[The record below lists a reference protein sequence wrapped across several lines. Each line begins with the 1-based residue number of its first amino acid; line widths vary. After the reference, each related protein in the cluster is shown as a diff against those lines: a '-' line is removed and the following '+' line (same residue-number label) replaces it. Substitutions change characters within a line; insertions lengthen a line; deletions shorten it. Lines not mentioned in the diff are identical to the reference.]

1 MIETTAN
8 RADYKGDGVTTVFPI
23 PFLFIE
29 GEKEDIVVSIVK
41 ADNTTAVLTDDYYI
55 DETAKTVTYPGY
67 PPGEE
72 KAEKERPP
80 VLAKGERLILTR
92 HVPIDQT
99 RDLGSVWPYD
109 EIEAALDK
117 LTLILQDLEGIQ
129 KSSLRLSPAANPAE
143 YSAEL
148 PYPVDGEA
156 IVWKNK
162 RLTSMD
168 LKRPFDEAVE
178 RARALASAAAQ
189 SFNDVKAQAD
199 RAADAARKAAA
210 SASNAGAAAQ
220 YVEDRKIL
228 GEVDGLV
235 FRINPKDMGL
245 DIYPSGSG
253 VTGKEGILRIKT

>member
-1 MIETTAN
+1 MIETTVN
-8 RADYKGDGVTTVFPI
+8 RADYKGDGVTTIFPI

-41 ADNTTAVLTDDYYI
+41 ADNTTEVLTGDYYI
-55 DETAKTVTYPGY
+55 DEIAKTVTYPGY

-80 VLAKGERLILTR
+80 VLAEGERIILTR
-92 HVPIDQT
+92 HVPINQT
-99 RDLGSVWPYD
+99 RDLGNVWPYD

-117 LTLILQDLEGIQ
+117 LTLILQDLESIK
-129 KSSLRLSPAANPAE
+129 KSALRLPPAANPDE

-168 LKRPFDEAVE
+168 LKRQFDEAVE
-178 RARALASAAAQ
+178 CAQAQASAAAQ
-189 SFNDVKAQAD
+189 SLNEVKAQAD
-199 RAADAARKAAA
+199 RALDAARKAAA

-235 FRINPKDMGL
+235 FQINPKDMGL
-245 DIYPSGSG
+245 DIYP
-253 VTGKEGILRIKT
+253 IKT

>member
-1 MIETTAN
+1 MIETTVN
-8 RADYKGDGVTTVFPI
+8 RADYKGDGVTTTFPI
-23 PFLFIE
+23 PFPFIK
-29 GEKEDIVVSIVK
+29 GEKEDIVVSVVK
-41 ADNTTAVLTDDYYI
+41 ADNTADVLTGDYYI
-55 DETAKTVTYPGY
+55 DEIAKTVTYPGY

-72 KAEKERPP
+72 KAEEERPP
-80 VLAKGERLILTR
+80 VLAKGERIILTR
-92 HVPIDQT
+92 HVPGNQT
-99 RDLGSVWPYD
+99 RDLGSIWPYD

-117 LTLILQDLEGIQ
+117 LTLILQDLESIQ
-129 KSSLRLSPAANPAE
+129 ESSLRLPPAANPAE

-148 PYPVDGEA
+148 PYPADGAA

-162 RLTSMD
+162 RLTSIDM
-168 LKRPFDEAVE
+168 KRQLDEAIG
-178 RARALASAAAQ
+178 RAQAQASAAAQ
-189 SFNDVKAQAD
+189 SLNEVKAQAD

-245 DIYPSGSG
+245 DIYP
-253 VTGKEGILRIKT
+253 IKT